1 MLQVIRFDCA
11 AEAEQHFKLGFVL
24 FWKVEDEVASITFLE
39 ILSEVSPVD
48 GLFQNSTQITGVSLR
63 LGVDSVA
70 DSAFPSLSSILVTGR
85 SRALRH
91 SRQGRDPR

>member
-1 MLQVIRFDCA
+1 MLQVIRLNCA

-48 GLFQNSTQITGVSLR
+48 SLFQNSAQITGVSLR

-70 DSAFPSLSSILVTGR
+70 DYFFPILSSILVTGR
-85 SRALRH
+85 SRALRR
-91 SRQGRDPR
+91 SRQGCDPR